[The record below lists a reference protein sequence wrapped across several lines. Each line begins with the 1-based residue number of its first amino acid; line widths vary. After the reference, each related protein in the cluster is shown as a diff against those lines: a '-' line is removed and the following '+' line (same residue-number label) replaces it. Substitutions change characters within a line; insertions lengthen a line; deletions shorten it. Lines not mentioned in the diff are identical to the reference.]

1 MSERNR
7 AALPSD
13 VGVTTSPHDEAETSG
28 LAIASLFLSIVWI
41 FGLGSIV
48 GIYLG
53 VRSLREIRESDGARG
68 GRSLAI
74 AGLVIGVLGMGSL
87 GLVILFASSFD

>member
-1 MSERNR
+1 M
-7 AALPSD
+7 PSD

-41 FGLGSIV
+41 FGLGSIA
-48 GIYLG
+48 GMYLG
-53 VRSLREIRESDGARG
+53 VRSLRQISASDGALG

-74 AGLVIGVLGMGSL
+74 AGVVIGVIGMGSL
-87 GLVILFASSFD
+87 ALVLLFASSFD